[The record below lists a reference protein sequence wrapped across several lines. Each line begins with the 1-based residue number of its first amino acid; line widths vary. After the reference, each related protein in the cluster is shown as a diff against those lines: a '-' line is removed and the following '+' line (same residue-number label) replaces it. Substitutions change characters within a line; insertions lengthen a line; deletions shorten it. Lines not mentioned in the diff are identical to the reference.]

1 MGKNLMVSS
10 AHPLGE
16 RSAALPACVE
26 ESLSVDS
33 FAGRIEVRWAP
44 DEAVTAQGQLSFFV
58 DFLKQ
63 ANLFEPFVARA
74 PLTYASP
81 NAPRARDVLGTLVLA
96 LLGIPDG
103 ETGERLTWIR
113 WQDHVFKDHPQL
125 EPVESEGDYRNP
137 AAFIGGRN
145 VAHTTE

>member
-1 MGKNLMVSS
+1 MVSS

-63 ANLFEPFVARA
+63 ANLFEPFVEGA
-74 PLTYASP
+74 PLAYASP
-81 NAPRARDVLGTLVLA
+81 NAPTARDVLGTLVLS
-96 LLGIPDG
+96 LLGGAKRYAHVNWLRHDGVNPDLLG
-103 ETGERLTWIR
+103 MSRVCSDDSVRRAIEKMG
-113 WQDHVFKDHPQL
+113 
-125 EPVESEGDYRNP
+125 
-137 AAFIGGRN
+137 
-145 VAHTTE
+145 